1 MNVFALILIL
11 LIVTILVG
19 GLVFVIVRQTFA
31 IKSSQSSISDLNTSV
46 AGMKGDILSDA
57 TVSDGRMILLG
68 RAVAANQTQLDLDSV
83 AAQAQLTQFENNLKL
98 DVVSQRVS
106 IKTPTVGAPLSLST
120 TAPSTA
126 STSAPTDS
134 TKWLQV
140 TDRDSVKYA
149 NVAVGSLWTDTGV
162 SISKGACVDFGNG
175 ISMCGD
181 QGHVRILGALEV
193 CDSSGASC
201 VPYGPKAAAAAATA

>member
-1 MNVFALILIL
+1 M
-11 LIVTILVG
+11 
-19 GLVFVIVRQTFA
+19 FVIVRQTFA

-83 AAQAQLTQFENNLKL
+83 AAQAQLTQFEKNI
-98 DVVSQRVS
+98 VSQRVS

-201 VPYGPKAAAAAATA
+201 VPYGPKAAAAAAATA